1 MRNNSHIVIDPEETR
16 NYGLFNDRKTIINDN
31 VIVLNETEGK
41 VKGNKLLGVGE
52 QKKEKKFNL
61 GIGGQKP

>member
-1 MRNNSHIVIDPEETR
+1 LRNNSHIVIDPEETR
-16 NYGLFNDRKTIINDN
+16 NYGLFNDRTTIINDT
-31 VIVLNETEGK
+31 VFVK

-52 QKKEKKFNL
+52 QKKEKIFNL